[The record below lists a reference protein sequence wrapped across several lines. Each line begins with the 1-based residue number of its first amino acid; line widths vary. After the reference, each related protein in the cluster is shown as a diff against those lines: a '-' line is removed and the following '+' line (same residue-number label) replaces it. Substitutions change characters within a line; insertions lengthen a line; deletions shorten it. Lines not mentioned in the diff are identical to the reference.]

1 LLKIVPPGS
10 SIANFQAEAKKH
22 RWPISGA
29 LIDHTRSGT
38 PTYFHDENGGPTCLN
53 RGGPSIPSLIAEY
66 GWPFVTSVEAM
77 WLFDSNYKLQDV
89 CIRRTTDA
97 L

>member
-1 LLKIVPPGS
+1 MKIVPPGS
-10 SIANFQAEAKKH
+10 SIANFQVEAKKH
-22 RWPISGA
+22 RWRISEA
-29 LIDHTRSGT
+29 LMDRARADT
-38 PTYFHDENGGPTCLN
+38 PTYFNEENGRLTCLS
-53 RGGPSIPSLIAEY
+53 RGGPSVPSLIAEY

-77 WLFDSNYKLQDV
+77 WLFDSSYKLQDV

>member
-10 SIANFQAEAKKH
+10 SIANFQVEAKKH
-22 RWPISGA
+22 RWRISGA
-29 LIDHTRSGT
+29 LMDRARAGT
-38 PTYFHDENGGPTCLN
+38 PTYFNEENG
-53 RGGPSIPSLIAEY
+53 R
-66 GWPFVTSVEAM
+66 VTSVEAM
-77 WLFDSNYKLQDV
+77 WLFDSSYKLQDV